1 MDQAPFY
8 AAEAEGPDGGAA
20 YWLKTEDGLRIRVG
34 VWAQGGADGGANG
47 TVFLYPGRTEYIEK
61 YGRAAVDLKERG
73 FATLTIDWRGQGIAD
88 RMLKDRAT
96 GHVGAF
102 SDFQHD
108 VRAALKLAREMGLP
122 EPYYLMAHS
131 MGGLIGLR
139 SLYENTPFK
148 AAVFSAPMWGINAP
162 GIRRPLVLGIAAIA
176 EAFGFAHKRVPGT
189 KEATYV
195 LANPFE
201 GNSLTTDEDMYD
213 YMVRHAKLDSDLTLG
228 GPSLHWLREAL
239 LECGDFAVR
248 PAPDTPCVTHLG
260 TDETIVLA
268 SAIHERMSDW
278 DAGVLT
284 IVPSARHEV
293 LMESLPIRTAFY
305 DAASA
310 LFQSHR

>member
-1 MDQAPFY
+1 MDQVPFY
-8 AAEAEGPDGGAA
+8 AVEAEGPDGGAA

-34 VWAQGGADGGANG
+34 VWPEGGANG
-47 TVFLYPGRTEYIEK
+47 TVLLYPGRTEYIEK

-73 FATLTIDWRGQGIAD
+73 FATLTIDWRGQGLAD

-96 GHVGAF
+96 GHVGTF
-102 SDFQHD
+102 EDYQHD

-131 MGGLIGLR
+131 MGGVIGLR
-139 SLYENTPFK
+139 SLYEHLPVK
-148 AAVFSAPMWGINAP
+148 AAIFSAPMWGINAP
-162 GIRRPLVLGIAAIA
+162 GFRKPLALGIANIA
-176 EAFGFAHKRVPGT
+176 EALGFAHKRVPGT
-189 KEATYV
+189 KEITYV

-201 GNSLTTDEDMYD
+201 GNSLTTDPDMYA
-213 YMVRHAKLDSDLTLG
+213 YMVRHAKVDGDMMLG
-228 GPSLHWLREAL
+228 GPSLHWLREAMQ
-239 LECGDFAVR
+239 ECGDLAAR

-278 DAGVLT
+278 DTGTLT
-284 IVPSARHEV
+284 IVPTARHEV
-293 LMESLPIRTAFY
+293 LMETPPIRTAFY